1 MKKTISEISRLK
13 GVTKQAV
20 QKFISQNNVQPSG
33 KKGAYPTYDCSQPPI
48 KVYLS
53 GKAKAA
59 KKQAQPET
67 PSAFAPQP
75 ENGNDINNMLM
86 PLNSLLKSIMPEGLG
101 LSPAAALF
109 NKSLRISERDE
120 DSGNLLKHA
129 MVAHK
134 EVADAA
140 VRLQLI
146 KTAQAKEQIEI
157 EKAER
162 LKIENAIR
170 KEEFIERAIVKLVFG
185 RLFAIDSTV
194 LQSLGLKLS
203 DMINSLPPSPDR
215 RNKIQKL
222 IDDET
227 ESALES
233 KRRQLAEFLQE

>member
-33 KKGAYPTYDCSQPPI
+33 KKGSYPTYDCSQPPL
-48 KVYLS
+48 KTYLS
-53 GKAKAA
+53 GKAKAE
-59 KKQAQPET
+59 KKQEP
-67 PSAFAPQP
+67 PSTFTPQP
-75 ENGNDINNMLM
+75 ENGGDMDGALK
-86 PLNSLLKSIMPEGLG
+86 PLNSLLKSITPPGV
-101 LSPAAALF
+101 SPAAMLF
-109 NKSLRISERDE
+109 GESLQIAKRDE

-129 MVAHK
+129 QVAAK
-134 EVADAA
+134 EIADAA
-140 VRLQLI
+140 VRMQLI
-146 KTAQAKEQIEI
+146 KTAQAKEQSEI

-162 LKIENAIR
+162 LRLENAIR
-170 KEEFIERAIVKLVFG
+170 KEEFIERAIVKIVFG

-203 DMINSLPPSPDR
+203 DMIDSLPPSPDR
-215 RNKIQKL
+215 RIKIQKL